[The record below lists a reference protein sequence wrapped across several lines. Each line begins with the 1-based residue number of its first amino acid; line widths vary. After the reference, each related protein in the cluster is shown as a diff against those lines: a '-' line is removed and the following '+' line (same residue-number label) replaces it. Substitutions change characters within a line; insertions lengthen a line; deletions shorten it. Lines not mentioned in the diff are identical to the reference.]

1 MKIGIG
7 GFMKKRLLVLSFIAF
22 IALSFSFAGGSS
34 EEVATVSTTTS
45 LENKTEVTVAVT
57 QNLVS
62 LDVGTSPSGASLA
75 VFDMIYDFLV
85 DSDHNGGFH
94 PQLATYWEVSED
106 GLTWTFHLREGIKFH
121 NGEDFTSDDVV
132 YTIERMAENPSKY
145 PLYSANNF
153 SLIEKVEAIDDY
165 TVAFTTTEPF
175 GALLTSLSSLAII
188 PADAVRELGDSFFT
202 EGYCY
207 GTGPWKY
214 EEWIDGQ
221 YISLV
226 RNDEYWGGQ
235 TSNVERVIIRFI
247 TESSS
252 IVAGIISG
260 TIDATGRVPSDM
272 LSQFNGHPEIKL
284 DTVDTS
290 QILIIGLQCG
300 DYSPFHEENV
310 RKAFSYAIDRQLLCD
325 AIMGGGSASNSI
337 MSKGTLGYDP
347 ECVMPYDP
355 ELAKQLL
362 ADSSYDGEPITIYV
376 NTAVVQGEEIML
388 AVCDMVNSVGFNC
401 NIQMTEQ
408 AFINEA
414 RVSGDYDAYVVTAS
428 FTGADPYSYLNQ
440 RVLSDSHHHNY
451 ADPEINNFITLSNQE
466 SDPEKRNEYLMAAV
480 NLMAEHCAPQIALFS
495 YEYNT
500 AIREGVEGIEYS
512 PEGLYYFDDVYLDK

>member
-1 MKIGIG
+1 
-7 GFMKKRLLVLSFIAF
+7 MKKTFTF
-22 IALSFSFAGGSS
+22 IALLMFCMTLFAGGSNEQS
-34 EEVATVSTTTS
+34 SDIPASVSLS
-45 LENKTEVTVAVT
+45 DKSEVTVAVT

-62 LDVGTSPSGASLA
+62 LDVGTTPSGASLA
-75 VFDMIYDFLV
+75 VFDMIYDYLV
-85 DSDHNGGFH
+85 DSDHNGNLM
-94 PQLATYWEVSED
+94 PQLATSWEVSED
-106 GLTWTFHLREGIKFH
+106 NLTWTFHLREGVKFH

-132 YTIERMAENPSKY
+132 FTFERMQENPSKY

-153 SLIEKVEAIDDY
+153 SLIVSVDAIDDY
-165 TVAFTTTEPF
+165 TVTFTTSEPF
-175 GALLTSLSSLAII
+175 GALLTSLSGMAII
-188 PADAVRELGDSFFT
+188 PADTVRELGDAFFT

-207 GTGPWKY
+207 GTGPWKF

-221 YISLV
+221 YISFT
-226 RNDEYWGGQ
+226 RNDEYWAGQ
-235 TSNVERVIIRFI
+235 TSNVDRLVMRFI

-252 IVAGIISG
+252 IVAGLISG

-272 LSQFNGHPEIKL
+272 LSQFDGHPEIIL

-300 DYSPFHEENV
+300 DYSPFHDENV

-325 AIMGGGSASNSI
+325 AIMGGGKASNSI
-337 MSKGTLGYDP
+337 MSEGTLGYDAN
-347 ECVMPYDP
+347 VKMPYDP

-362 ADSSYDGEPITIYV
+362 SESDYNGEPITLYV

-401 NIQMTEQ
+401 NIQMVEQ
-408 AFINEA
+408 AYINEV

-428 FTGADPYSYLNQ
+428 FTGGDPYGYLNQ

-451 ADPEINNFITLSNQE
+451 ADPEINDYITLSNRETDQTQ
-466 SDPEKRNEYLMAAV
+466 RNEYLKSAV
-480 NLMAEHCAPQIALFS
+480 GLMSEHCAPQIALFC

-500 AIREGVEGIEYS
+500 AIRDGVEGIEYS
-512 PEGLYYFDDVYLDK
+512 PEGLYYFDDVYIDK